1 MKITKAF
8 EWHIE
13 GEIIDENP
21 QALKIDPTYVARMKQ
36 DIIDEREKIK
46 NRKEAKMLKVKEKKE
61 RLIE

>member
-36 DIIDEREKIK
+36 DIIDEREKINGK
-46 NRKEAKMLKVKEKKE
+46 RSTRKD
-61 RLIE
+61 